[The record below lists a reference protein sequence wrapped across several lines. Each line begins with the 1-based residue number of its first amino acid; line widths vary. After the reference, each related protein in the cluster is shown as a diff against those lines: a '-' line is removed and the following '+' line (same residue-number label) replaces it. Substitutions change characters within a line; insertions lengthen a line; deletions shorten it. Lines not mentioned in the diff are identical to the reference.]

1 MLYLTSFKI
10 AADFTKFS
18 EYLTTNSY
26 LSYLQLMLQEDIFVT
41 RRHICYKKTYLLQED
56 IFGTAASLIL

>member
-10 AADFTKFS
+10 AADFVKFS

-41 RRHICYKKTYLLQED
+41 RRHIWNGCFFD
-56 IFGTAASLIL
+56 SLFFKRVIIK

>member
-26 LSYLQLMLQEDIFVT
+26 LSYLQLMLQEDIF
-41 RRHICYKKTYLLQED
+41 
-56 IFGTAASLIL
+56 GTAASLILYFSNEL